1 MANTITYRLS
11 SISQTWSG
19 LWVNSYIL
27 LIILSGVTVFAFL
40 PTFSNDFQLAWDD
53 TWQVLENPLI
63 NSPSLQHI
71 IYHFTHFWQQ
81 QFSPVNSLFY
91 LVVFQLF
98 GMSASA
104 FHTACLLIHCCNT
117 ALVFLIAKKLLPTL
131 LPRVENATVRSYA
144 FFTALIF
151 AIHPVQVESVA
162 WISASKILLY
172 GFFTL
177 TALYCY
183 IRYIQSGHYGWLVI
197 TAVAFLLGFGSK
209 EQAIIL
215 PLNLVLFDYAFGR
228 YAGMTWK
235 RLLTSRVL
243 LEKIPLFLMALGF
256 WYFSWINNIG
266 TINPDV
272 YPLYQRA
279 VFGFYSFTE
288 YIFRFLAPVKL
299 YFFHP
304 FPIALGEQLP
314 FYFYGYIALAGIVV
328 YFVWEMCRKGNK
340 LVLIGFLFF
349 LINLLLVL
357 HIIPLPRTV
366 ITADRYMYLSIVGI
380 AMVLVWQV
388 DLWLTSFPATGKI
401 MLLVMGMAWLTF
413 LGIHTYIRT
422 ADWKNSE
429 TAKANVNEIIDL
441 RQKSQEPE
449 VFNLIENE

>member
-1 MANTITYRLS
+1 MANSTTYSLS
-11 SISQTWSG
+11 TISQIWSG

-27 LIILSGVTVFAFL
+27 VIILAGITIFAFL

-53 TWQVLENPLI
+53 TWQVLENPLV
-63 NSPSLQHI
+63 NSPLLQDI
-71 IYHFTHFWQQ
+71 VYHLTHFWQQ

-91 LVVFQLF
+91 LVIFQLF
-98 GMSASA
+98 GMSAST
-104 FHTACLLIHCCNT
+104 FHTACLLIHCGNVT
-117 ALVFLIAKKLLPTL
+117 LVFLITKKLLPTL
-131 LPRVENATVRSYA
+131 LHEIDYTKVSSYA

-151 AIHPVQVESVA
+151 AIHPMQVESVA

-177 TALYCY
+177 TALFCY
-183 IRYIQSGHYGWLVI
+183 IRYIQSGHYGWLSI
-197 TAVAFLLGFGSK
+197 TVVAFLLGFGSK

-228 YAGMTWK
+228 FCGLTWK
-235 RLLTSRVL
+235 SFLTSRVL
-243 LEKIPLFLMALGF
+243 LEKIPLFLLALGF
-256 WYFSWINNIG
+256 WYFSWINNLG
-266 TINPDV
+266 TINPEA

-314 FYFYGYIALAGIVV
+314 LYFYGYIALVGIVG
-328 YFVWEMCRKGNK
+328 YFVWDTYRKGNK

-366 ITADRYMYLSIVGI
+366 ITADRYMYLSIVEI
-380 AMVLVWQV
+380 AILLVWQV
-388 DLWLTSFPATGKI
+388 DLWLTSFPTTGKTI
-401 MLLVMGMAWLTF
+401 LFVMGFA
-413 LGIHTYIRT
+413 
-422 ADWKNSE
+422 
-429 TAKANVNEIIDL
+429 
-441 RQKSQEPE
+441 
-449 VFNLIENE
+449 